1 MLRATRQ
8 HAATVIGTFEDTRA
22 GTVAGRLMMT
32 AAGIVTGP
40 ADTFTVIDSALL
52 EIRQFLTPWA
62 PVVAPSFHAG
72 VI

>member
-1 MLRATRQ
+1 MPERVI
-8 HAATVIGTFEDTRA
+8 TVMDA
-22 GTVAGRLMMT
+22 GMSAVAGPLMMT